1 MEFALTEQQRQL
13 QASVDRT
20 LADAC
25 DLATVRAITDGDA
38 GKAEALW
45 RALSGLG
52 AAAALVPEAYGGA
65 GLDLL
70 DAALIAEQLGRFVAP
85 TPFMP
90 TALAA
95 LVITRGG
102 SVQQKANWL
111 SRLAEES
118 ATAGVHLG
126 AGTVSL
132 LCAGSPILLV
142 VERNGALEL
151 LVSAFAV
158 EPLPSLDT
166 TRPACRI
173 TLGEVRGE
181 RLGVSPNALKY
192 AGWVLVAA
200 DTLGAASAMID
211 KAVAYSQERQQFGR
225 PIATFQAVKHMC
237 AEMAAALEPCRA
249 LVWYAAYALANNL
262 EDGPLAAA
270 HAKSHLS
277 EVGRFV
283 ARTATEVHGGM
294 GFTDLSGLPFWF
306 RRIEA
311 NRQILGGPV
320 EVRRHAAALQGLT
333 A

>member
-1 MEFALTEQQRQL
+1 MEFALTPEQRQL
-13 QASVDRT
+13 LSSVERT

-38 GKAEALW
+38 GKAKALW
-45 RALSGLG
+45 AALTDLG
-52 AAAALVPEAYGGA
+52 APAALVPEAHGGA
-65 GLDLL
+65 GLELL
-70 DAALIAEQLGRFVAP
+70 DAALIAEQLGRFAAP
-85 TPFMP
+85 TPFIP
-90 TALAA
+90 TTLCALAIA
-95 LVITRGG
+95 RGG
-102 SVQQKANWL
+102 GEALQAKHLPAVAEGRTTGGVQ
-111 SRLAEES
+111 
-118 ATAGVHLG
+118 LG
-126 AGTVSL
+126 ASEVTP
-132 LCAGSPILLV
+132 LCAADAALLV
-142 VERNGALEL
+142 RERNGGLEL
-151 LVSAFAV
+151 AEGGFTLVA
-158 EPLPSLDT
+158 LPSLDT

-173 TLGEVRGE
+173 TEAGPGRPLTIDTAFLR
-181 RLGVSPNALKY
+181 A

-249 LVWYAAYALANNL
+249 LVWYTAYALGSNL
-262 EDGPLAAA
+262 PDGELAAA
-270 HAKSHLS
+270 HAKAHLA

-311 NRQILGGPV
+311 NRHSLGVP
-320 EVRRHAAALQGLT
+320 EAVRRHAAALQGLT